1 MLTGAIECVLET
13 EVEGVLG
20 IEVEGVLK
28 DVVEDEC
35 ELEGGGGAGEL
46 LDELLVE
53 DRLEEVL

>member
-1 MLTGAIECVLET
+1 VLTGAIECVLET
-13 EVEGVLG
+13 EVEDVLTG
-20 IEVEGVLK
+20 AVE
-28 DVVEDEC
+28 EEC